1 MSDYLDL
8 NNEELLK
15 DFFAEAEQQVENL
28 ESNILVIENDPTN
41 HEAVD
46 EIFRAAHTL
55 KGGSA
60 TVEMTELSTFTH
72 VVEDLLDEL
81 RSGTVDISGDVID
94 ILLSSI
100 DVIKEMLNCRSN
112 GTVYEEDVSPI
123 REKLMS
129 FIPAKGEKKKKSST
143 VSQNL
148 RPTTEQVLTV
158 QKTEEMVVPSTD
170 EIILY
175 FQNMKF

>member
-15 DFFAEAEQQVENL
+15 DFFSEADQQVENL

-41 HEAVD
+41 HDAID

-60 TVEMTELSTFTH
+60 TVEMNELSEFTH

-81 RSGTVDISGDVID
+81 RSGTIAVTEPVVDALLSAID
-94 ILLSSI
+94 I
-100 DVIKEMLNCRSN
+100 IKAMLEARSN
-112 GTVYEEDVSPI
+112 GSIYDNDVEPVKATL
-123 REKLMS
+123 RA
-129 FIPAKGEKKKKSST
+129 FIPPKEGKKAKSS
-143 VSQNL
+143 VPKQFA
-148 RPTTEQVLTV
+148 PTTVRQAPQPAPQLSS
-158 QKTEEMVVPSTD
+158 VV
-170 EIILY
+170 ILILPRRP
-175 FQNMKF
+175 FS